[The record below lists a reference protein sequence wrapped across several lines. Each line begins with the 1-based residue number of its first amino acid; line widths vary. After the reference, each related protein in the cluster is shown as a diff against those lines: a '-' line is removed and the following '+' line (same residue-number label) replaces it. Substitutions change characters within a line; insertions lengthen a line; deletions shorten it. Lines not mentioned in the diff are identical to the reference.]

1 MQGFS
6 LSKDQASRTEFDD
19 FLLNGSLNQQDFF
32 KSSDRNPPL
41 KSKLNE
47 IPISQFDPIIKIDES
62 NINLIPEGYE
72 VHSEPNDIQPYNA
85 EDYSSA
91 QVSEPLERMPSIN
104 LSKISA
110 KPEYSSDRV
119 SKQSKSNSNHSS
131 ADSGY
136 QAKPVPDNLNITLSF
151 ENGNS
156 ATQSQN
162 AGESKIPTKTG
173 TYSGMETIPEQKSC
187 VEELGGSEQEQSE
200 LEDEFYF
207 FENNFCKHITQSST
221 NVQEQPTESHNTGY
235 GSECQAEVIEKEDDD
250 FASKY
255 FGKSKDY
262 LQVPQHGSYLENLLK
277 QNKEGGMPSHQ
288 SRGSSAHDNQDFK
301 SANFNSKFTFNSENA
316 HLVQAAIDQ
325 QLDMHESDDDQDE
338 HDGLGLK
345 NQVNQNWLDPEE
357 LLHVKRSEQPLGF
370 NREDLSSNK
379 LEETPKLS
387 NLTYSQ
393 PRTGRDEDFMDEED
407 NESDRKIVKNIFKDY
422 ASRSHADESEQ
433 YSYLTTSRVDDED
446 EGHDDEGDNGNDDEG
461 IARTPVDTA
470 GLYFK
475 GQMSRNDLEKLVQ
488 KDSCSEGDSIT
499 IEVNN
504 DKEGSNCSQN
514 QYINPVSDRSR
525 SSRYSV
531 ETEKSKLRHESTED
545 FEFVQNHHIFT
556 KKTEAIFEEG
566 KTFSMIESKRSSVMS
581 KPPVSHSR
589 NPSNHQEREIIARRS
604 INQSEYHAIVN
615 TSVNFNDEITNN
627 DSIYSNS
634 MNIGTRVPSQCK
646 SQNMSVQS
654 SVSGNQ
660 KISDA
665 KLINYSMQ
673 ITSDHNSKILINIDK
688 ENVPS
693 LGNKQ
698 FNEAPAQLVLKNH
711 PEAPFHRNSDK
722 ERLYKNLW
730 EENNLLKDMNSKKRQ
745 QMEQLKSRIAQIS
758 NNIDISDGITK
769 KEGNELIRLKS
780 AIEQAQS
787 FNVTSLLP
795 RML

>member
-47 IPISQFDPIIKIDES
+47 IPISHFDPIIKIDES

-85 EDYSSA
+85 EDYSSV

-136 QAKPVPDNLNITLSF
+136 QAKAVQDNLNITLSF

-156 ATQSQN
+156 ASQSLN
-162 AGESKIPTKTG
+162 AGESKIATKTG
-173 TYSGMETIPEQKSC
+173 IYSGMETIPEQKSC

-221 NVQEQPTESHNTGY
+221 NVQEQPTETHNTDC
-235 GSECQAEVIEKEDDD
+235 GSQYQAEVIEKEDDD

-255 FGKSKDY
+255 FGKSKDS

-325 QLDMHESDDDQDE
+325 QFDMHGSDEDDQDE
-338 HDGLGLK
+338 HNGLGLK

-357 LLHVKRSEQPLGF
+357 LLQVKRSDQPLGF

-393 PRTGRDEDFMDEED
+393 PRTGKDEDFIDEED

-422 ASRSHADESEQ
+422 ASRSHADESEH
-433 YSYLTTSRVDDED
+433 YSYLTTSRVDD
-446 EGHDDEGDNGNDDEG
+446 NDDEG
-461 IARTPVDTA
+461 NDEGIDDDDISRTPVDSA
-470 GLYFK
+470 RSYFND
-475 GQMSRNDLEKLVQ
+475 QISRNDLEKLVQ

-514 QYINPVSDRSR
+514 KYINPVSDRSR

-581 KPPVSHSR
+581 KPPVSYLR
-589 NPSNHQEREIIARRS
+589 NPSNHEERDIIAKRS
-604 INQSEYHAIVN
+604 INQSEYQPIVN

-654 SVSGNQ
+654 RVSGNQ

-693 LGNKQ
+693 LGNKH
-698 FNEAPAQLVLKNH
+698 FNEAPPQLVLKNH
-711 PEAPFHRNSDK
+711 PEAPIHPNSDK

-730 EENNLLKDMNSKKRQ
+730 EENNLLKDINSKKRQ
-745 QMEQLKSRIAQIS
+745 QMEQLKSRIAQLS
-758 NNIDISDGITK
+758 KNIDINDGITK

-787 FNVTSLLP
+787 INVTSSLP